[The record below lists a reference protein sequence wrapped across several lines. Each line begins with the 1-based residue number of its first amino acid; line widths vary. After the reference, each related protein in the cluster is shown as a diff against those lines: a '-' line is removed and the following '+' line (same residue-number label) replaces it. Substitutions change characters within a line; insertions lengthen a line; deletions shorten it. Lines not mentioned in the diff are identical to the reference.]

1 MNDYTRAL
9 HQRFC
14 REPDCPEVERELD
27 KTYRAL
33 RESVSRQEWELLL
46 RVRDLETELREET
59 SLASF
64 AAGLRL
70 GFGLAGE
77 LKPYSFEDDQEERAR
92 KTFEAEQT

>member
-14 REPDCPEVERELD
+14 REPDCPEVERGLD
-27 KTYRAL
+27 NTYRAL
-33 RESVSRQEWELLL
+33 RGTVPRQDRELLL

>member
-9 HQRFC
+9 HQQFC
-14 REPDCPEVERELD
+14 REPDCPEAERELD
-27 KTYRAL
+27 NAYRAL
-33 RESVSRQEWELLL
+33 RESVSRQDRELLI
-46 RVRDLETELREET
+46 RMRDLETELREET

-92 KTFEAEQT
+92 RIFEAEQP

>member
-27 KTYRAL
+27 NTYRA
-33 RESVSRQEWELLL
+33 RRGTVPRQDRELLL

-59 SLASF
+59 SLESF
-64 AAGLRL
+64 RAGLRL
-70 GFGLAGE
+70 GFGLTGE
-77 LKPYSFEDDQEERAR
+77 LEPYSFDDDQEARAR
-92 KTFEAEQT
+92 RIFEAEQL

>member
-1 MNDYTRAL
+1 MNDYMRAL
-9 HQRFC
+9 HQQFC
-14 REPDCPEVERELD
+14 RKPDCPEVERELD
-27 KTYRAL
+27 NTYRIL
-33 RESVSRQEWELLL
+33 RESVSRQDRELLL

>member
-1 MNDYTRAL
+1 MSDYTKAL

-14 REPDCPEVERELD
+14 REPDCPEAARELD

-33 RESVSRQEWELLL
+33 RESVSRQERELLL

-64 AAGLRL
+64 RAGLRL

-77 LKPYSFEDDQEERAR
+77 LEPYSFEDDQEAQAR